1 MMKCS
6 ILATLRPLGIF
17 IVSFLLLLPPAWALD
32 AFEVQVYSAAL
43 NAPRQATVELHLN
56 YPAVGG
62 KQPEYA
68 GQLSRQGMAHMATEF
83 AYGVA
88 PAWELGAY
96 VQAAVSRHAK
106 LYYGGAKL
114 RAKFVVPAAQAGPL
128 QLGINIE
135 ASHIPVQFEASA
147 WGGEIRPIL
156 GYADATWVAL
166 LNPIVEFN
174 FSGPSKSVEFSP
186 AVKVARTVSAHWA
199 VGPEYY
205 VGLGPFASLQTLQAP
220 EQTLYAAVDLLD
232 GPVEFNAGVG
242 VGFGP
247 QSQRL
252 MLKMIVGT
260 RLPL

>member
-1 MMKCS
+1 MRNFRS
-6 ILATLRPLGIF
+6 AATLPRLCALL
-17 IVSFLLLLPPAWALD
+17 SALLLPLPAWALD
-32 AFEVQVYSAAL
+32 AFEVQVYSAAV
-43 NAPRQATVELHLN
+43 NAPREATVEVHLN

-62 KQPEYA
+62 KQPEYN
-68 GQLSRQGMAHMATEF
+68 GQLSREGMAHIATEF
-83 AYGVA
+83 AFGVA

-114 RAKFVVPAAQAGPL
+114 RSKFVVPQAQAGRL
-128 QLGINIE
+128 HLGVNVE
-135 ASHIPVQFEASA
+135 VSHIPVQFEASA
-147 WGGEIRPIL
+147 WGGEIRPIV
-156 GYADATWVAL
+156 GYADAVWLAL
-166 LNPIVEFN
+166 FNPIVELN
-174 FSGPSKSVEFSP
+174 FSGPSRSVEFSP

-205 VGLGPFASLQTLQAP
+205 VGLGPFASMGHLQSP
-220 EQTLYAAVDLLD
+220 EQTLYAAVDLAD

-260 RLPL
+260 RLPI